1 MTLASAGHPPPLLRL
16 ADRDTRPAEVSPGPL
31 LGIDPEAAFP
41 LTEIPLTPGLMLA
54 FYTDGLIETPGT
66 DLDDSIADL
75 AHHLAQADERDL
87 DLLIDHLLRKAYT
100 DGQRADDIALLVLHN
115 DVA

>member
-1 MTLASAGHPPPLLRL
+1 M
-16 ADRDTRPAEVSPGPL
+16 
-31 LGIDPEAAFP
+31 DPEAVFP

-66 DLDDSIADL
+66 GLDDSIAGL
-75 AHHLAQADERDL
+75 AHHLAQADEGDL
-87 DLLIDHLLRKAYT
+87 DLLIDHLLRTAGT

>member
-1 MTLASAGHPPPLLRL
+1 
-16 ADRDTRPAEVSPGPL
+16 
-31 LGIDPEAAFP
+31 
-41 LTEIPLTPGLMLA
+41 MLA

-75 AHHLAQADERDL
+75 AHHLAQTGERDL
-87 DLLIDHLLRKAYT
+87 DLLIDHLLRKAGT
-100 DGQRADDIALLVLHN
+100 DGQRAEDIALLVPHD